1 MMINAWNLVWIIP
14 LTTLF
19 TAIMLA
25 VLSANKIKEK

>member
-1 MMINAWNLVWIIP
+1 MMSLWNLVWIVP
-14 LTTLF
+14 LTAVF

>member
-1 MMINAWNLVWIIP
+1 MINTWNLVWIVP
-14 LTTLF
+14 LTALF